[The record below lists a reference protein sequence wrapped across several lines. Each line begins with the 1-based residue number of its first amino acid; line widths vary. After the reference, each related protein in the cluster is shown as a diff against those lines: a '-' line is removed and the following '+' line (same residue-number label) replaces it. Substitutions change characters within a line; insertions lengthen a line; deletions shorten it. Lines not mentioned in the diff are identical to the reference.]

1 MVVEVKAVNGDSET
15 NSKSLANG
23 KPIKSK
29 NQLRRLKEKQKKQL
43 VCFIFLSSCWVFW
56 PSIQEREKR
65 GTNATQAEHSGQME
79 VEAEQSSIVEY
90 VFEQLDLTEV
100 GLEVFSDVF
109 ARFQLPPEESLV
121 WILHF
126 ALILVSLKFL
136 TV

>member
-1 MVVEVKAVNGDSET
+1 
-15 NSKSLANG
+15 
-23 KPIKSK
+23 
-29 NQLRRLKEKQKKQL
+29 
-43 VCFIFLSSCWVFW
+43 
-56 PSIQEREKR
+56 
-65 GTNATQAEHSGQME
+65 

-126 ALILVSLKFL
+126 ALILVSLIFL